1 MWVPTGK
8 DSFLAD
14 QEKLKQAEEELRRE
28 KNRIIQ
34 IERSPAER
42 DRSVYRPPTPE
53 GGKEVSKR
61 VIRRRDSTPTLSP
74 SPTKHDRDHR
84 RSTTRRRSSPSP
96 SRRDRRRSKDVPD
109 YLSSGDSISRERE
122 RIAKEK
128 EELMRKLDSNVALS
142 HGISLPQPVSSSS
155 QGLPEPVRSR
165 RDRDDRRDSRGGG
178 DSGTR
183 GPSNNS
189 DAARVK
195 GEGGGGIQFTIGK
208 RLIGGQW
215 AVESDSEEE
224 EDEDKKRNRRTWK
237 DEKKDLEDQLN
248 RIKSRVPR
256 EVAKKEAKKIL
267 PGASSIEDIE
277 RRVSAAKKE
286 KMEKLK
292 QHKLTHNRW

>member
-84 RSTTRRRSSPSP
+84 RSSTRRRSSPSP
-96 SRRDRRRSKDVPD
+96 SRRDRRRSKDVPGNLEFFLRPNQKKTLMHLLKDSRNVTTYLFSLD

-155 QGLPEPVRSR
+155 QVIIFRH
-165 RDRDDRRDSRGGG
+165 
-178 DSGTR
+178 
-183 GPSNNS
+183 
-189 DAARVK
+189 VK
-195 GEGGGGIQFTIGK
+195 
-208 RLIGGQW
+208 
-215 AVESDSEEE
+215 
-224 EDEDKKRNRRTWK
+224 
-237 DEKKDLEDQLN
+237 
-248 RIKSRVPR
+248 
-256 EVAKKEAKKIL
+256 
-267 PGASSIEDIE
+267 
-277 RRVSAAKKE
+277 
-286 KMEKLK
+286 
-292 QHKLTHNRW
+292 

>member
-1 MWVPTGK
+1 VGDGSGAKGTEATAGLVGVFVPGPV
-8 DSFLAD
+8 S
-14 QEKLKQAEEELRRE
+14 QAARAAAGAVA
-28 KNRIIQ
+28 
-34 IERSPAER
+34 S
-42 DRSVYRPPTPE
+42 
-53 GGKEVSKR
+53 
-61 VIRRRDSTPTLSP
+61 RRRFRGEAGRRAKTL
-74 SPTKHDRDHR
+74 
-84 RSTTRRRSSPSP
+84 
-96 SRRDRRRSKDVPD
+96 
-109 YLSSGDSISRERE
+109 
-122 RIAKEK
+122 
-128 EELMRKLDSNVALS
+128 
-142 HGISLPQPVSSSS
+142 
-155 QGLPEPVRSR
+155 
-165 RDRDDRRDSRGGG
+165 RDDRRDSRGGG
-178 DSGTR
+178 GGSRAR

-189 DAARVK
+189 DAAR
-195 GEGGGGIQFTIGK
+195 GGGGIQFTIDK
-208 RLIGGQW
+208 QLIGGQW